1 MEPRTVISA
10 YDATEEAGDGLALA
24 HLLAN
29 ETGGELLVVRVF
41 NDLVDHEVQD
51 VAEQRELRDRMADT
65 RRAIVAAIPGSDDEL
80 MPVIDPS
87 LAHGLHDV
95 ARAAGAGIL
104 VLGST
109 HHGRLGRR
117 LLGASADA
125 LLAGAPCPVAVA
137 PPGFRDHAVL
147 DPPVIGV
154 AYDGSEPSQAALSLG
169 RDLVSVTGARLRIVT
184 VEPPWYERPLTHAER
199 AAAPGANVLH
209 GDPAHVLADQTRTLG
224 LLVIGTRGHGAI
236 RRALLGS
243 VSRRVVHEASC
254 PVIVTPRAS

>member
-1 MEPRTVISA
+1 MESRTVISA
-10 YDATEEAGDGLALA
+10 FDATEEAGDGLALA

-41 NDLVDHEVQD
+41 SDLVEHPVPD
-51 VAEQRELRDRMADT
+51 AGEQRLVRARMSDT

-87 LAHGLHDV
+87 LTHGLHDA
-95 ARAAGAGIL
+95 ARRVDAGIL

-154 AYDGSEPSQAALSLG
+154 AYDGSEPAQAALTLA
-169 RDLVSVTGARLRIVT
+169 RDLVALTGARLRIIT

-209 GDPAHVLADQTRTLG
+209 GDPARVIADQTRTLG
-224 LLVIGTRGHGAI
+224 LLVMGTRGHGTI

-243 VSRRVVHEASC
+243 VSRRVVHESSC